1 MEKQRKNR
9 YTQVSRQVDQLRR
22 LYSGIGEPLS
32 VDIII
37 DLHHHLGK
45 ALEIGAE
52 CKPAAKRGAKRR
64 LDA

>member
-1 MEKQRKNR
+1 MEKQRKNT
-9 YTQVSRQVDQLRR
+9 YVQVSRQVDQVRR
-22 LYSGIGEPLS
+22 IYSGIGEPLG

-45 ALEIGAE
+45 ALEIGAN
-52 CKPAAKRGAKRR
+52 CKTPAKRSAKRR